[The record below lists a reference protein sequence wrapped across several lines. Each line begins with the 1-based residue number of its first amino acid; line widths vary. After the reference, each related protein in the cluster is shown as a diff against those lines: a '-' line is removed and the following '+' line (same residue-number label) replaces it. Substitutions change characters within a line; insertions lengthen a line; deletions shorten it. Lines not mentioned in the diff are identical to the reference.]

1 LAAVIYTARRPGL
14 SDSGFVLGSWIA
26 RCTGEPRRESLICR
40 RFIKQQTALELGLT
54 LGPIHRE
61 RPVPRRQVHC
71 GPLALHGDL
80 FVGEID
86 ITYDVPSDAIREVD
100 VTPYAQD
107 GYRLRCDWGLTG
119 AREIAGPTAIVA
131 VVDVLSFTT
140 TLTVAADV
148 GIEVFPYRWRDDS
161 AADYARKHKA
171 RLAVGRSQA
180 ALGDVSLSP
189 ATIRAGGA
197 IDRLVLPSPNG
208 STIAH
213 EMASLAQSV
222 IGVSLRNVAAAAA
235 WTAARMGDNAYVAA
249 VPAGERWHDGSLRP
263 AVEDM
268 WGAGAYLAALAAL
281 GIGPISPEAQMAIAA
296 FRDMSAHL
304 RDRLRDCAS
313 GRELMDYGFGQDV
326 DIAAEFDQSRSV
338 PVLHGVSFSES

>member
-1 LAAVIYTARRPGL
+1 M
-14 SDSGFVLGSWIA
+14 
-26 RCTGEPRRESLICR
+26 
-40 RFIKQQTALELGLT
+40 
-54 LGPIHRE
+54 
-61 RPVPRRQVHC
+61 
-71 GPLALHGDL
+71 
-80 FVGEID
+80 
-86 ITYDVPSDAIREVD
+86 D

-140 TLTVAADV
+140 ALTVAADA

-161 AADYARKHKA
+161 ATAYARQHNA

-180 ALGDVSLSP
+180 GPGDVSLSP
-189 ATIRAGGA
+189 WTIRAAGA

-213 EMASLAQSV
+213 EMASLAHSV
-222 IGVSLRNVAAAAA
+222 IGVSLRNVTAAVA
-235 WTAARMGDNAYVAA
+235 WTAARLRDNAYVAA
-249 VPAGERWHDGSLRP
+249 IPAGERWPDGSLRP

-268 WGAGAYLAALAAL
+268 LGAGAYLAALAVL
-281 GIGPISPEAQMAIAA
+281 GIGPVSPEAQVAIAR
-296 FRDMSAHL
+296 FRDVSAQL
-304 RDRLRDCAS
+304 PDRLRDCAS
-313 GRELMDYGFGQDV
+313 GRELIDYGFGQDV

-338 PVLHGVSFSES
+338 PVLHGVSFRASES